1 MSDHPDARTPSD
13 HHQDAQDALVEDRAM
28 RPPNA
33 WRVASS
39 SGVAGTQVPGG
50 NPLAVQLRDGPGAEG
65 QQLPGGN
72 PAAPAPTSTTRYRR
86 DFHQEDAR
94 ERAQEDDDLEEAAQH
109 PFRGWV
115 AAAGAAT
122 VFDDRGTDRRCFGRD
137 EADNPSGGSAA

>member
-13 HHQDAQDALVEDRAM
+13 HHQDAQDALVEDRSM

-33 WRVASS
+33 M
-39 SGVAGTQVPGG
+39 
-50 NPLAVQLRDGPGAEG
+50 
-65 QQLPGGN
+65 
-72 PAAPAPTSTTRYRR
+72 RYRR
-86 DFHQEDAR
+86 DFHAEDAR

-122 VFDDRGTDRRCFGRD
+122 VFDDRGTDRRCFGPD
-137 EADNPSGGSAA
+137 EADNPMDAA